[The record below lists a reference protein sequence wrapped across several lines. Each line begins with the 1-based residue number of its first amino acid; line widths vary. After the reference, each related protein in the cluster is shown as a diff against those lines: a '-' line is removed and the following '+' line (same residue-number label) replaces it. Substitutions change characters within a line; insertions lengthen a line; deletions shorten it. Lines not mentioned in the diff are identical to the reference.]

1 MALKRGYFPDGYE
14 SKIYATSADPANDP
28 QLEVKEYDCK
38 LTVIQQ
44 GDQLV
49 PVLYIY
55 RDGTWQIF
63 NTWTNI
69 LNKPP
74 LAPSP
79 HDWYGEHHTG
89 DRPLKAKEHTRD
101 NPVHLAIR
109 LEAILMAESGSAL
122 TGSSL
127 WR

>member
-14 SKIYATSADPANDP
+14 AKIYATSTDPANDP
-28 QLEVKEYDCK
+28 QLEVKKYDGK
-38 LTVIQQ
+38 IEFVQM
-44 GDQLV
+44 GDRLV
-49 PVLYIY
+49 PVLSFYYEGEWRTFLI
-55 RDGTWQIF
+55 WE
-63 NTWTNI
+63 NI